1 MAIDAL
7 VKPLLA
13 LPIFQGLKPLQL
25 TEIVRRAERIIYR
38 AGDVIVS
45 ENQQSDAAIV
55 IISGSCIRLDEASNK
70 TDRTRGELVPEGSM
84 IAELAMLVEIV
95 HSGTIIAE
103 GQVKALRITR
113 EKMHALLEQDA
124 NLAQHFSSLILE
136 RLQLLAEE
144 LSAVESLLPD
154 QSAVP
159 ASPTRLRNVE
169 SLEAAY

>member
-1 MAIDAL
+1 MAMSAL

-38 AGDVIVS
+38 AGDVIVA
-45 ENQQSDAAIV
+45 ENEQSDAAIV
-55 IISGSCIRLDEASNK
+55 IISGRCVRLDVAGDEARSQ
-70 TDRTRGELVPEGSM
+70 GEVVSEGSI

-95 HSGTIIAE
+95 HGATIIAQ
-103 GQVKALRITR
+103 GPVKALRITR
-113 EKMHALLEQDA
+113 EKMHAHLKDDMSLT
-124 NLAQHFSSLILE
+124 LHFTSLIIE

-154 QSAVP
+154 PKSTVHE
-159 ASPTRLRNVE
+159 TRLRFAE
-169 SLEAAY
+169 ILGAA